1 MVSDSRERMVRS
13 AASLISARGVSATSF
28 SEVLSDS
35 GAPRGSIYHHFPDG
49 KRQLAEAAI
58 ALTSERVLAAQGRCA
73 GTTPSQVL
81 ECFIDLW
88 RRVVSASGA
97 TAGCAVAG
105 VAVDTDTRPPAG
117 SGSGSGSGATP
128 DHDTATGPA
137 GPPPLMTLVRDTF
150 RSWTDLLAAQLEA
163 VGVPAAR
170 AGSIAVAT
178 LAGMEGALILCRAE
192 GDGAPLEAVAS
203 ELLRLVR
210 DDPAIAGT

>member
-1 MVSDSRERMVRS
+1 MASDSRERMVRS
-13 AASLISARGVSATSF
+13 AAALISARGVSATSF
-28 SEVLSDS
+28 SEVLSAS

-73 GTTPSQVL
+73 GTTPSEVL

-88 RRVVSASGA
+88 RWVVSASGA

-105 VAVDTDTRPPAG
+105 VAVDTDSRPLADTGTG
-117 SGSGSGSGATP
+117 SAP
-128 DHDTATGPA
+128 DRASATGQA
-137 GPPPLMTLVRDTF
+137 GPPPLMTAVRDAF

-170 AGSIAVAT
+170 AGSIAVST

-192 GDGAPLEAVAS
+192 GNATPLEAVAS

-210 DDPAIAGT
+210 DDPSIART